1 MKHALG
7 GRVMAQARGVVGRF
21 VESTVRQIVRPIV
34 RPSVGLIGNLIAMAA
49 LTVGLAACS
58 KTDPPPPVQRLPAPE
73 VPEFTVLATSD
84 LRDVQPLED
93 MVLKA
98 TGVKLKFR
106 FGGTMESTEAVLNG
120 EAKAAAAWFAN
131 AKYLLSSPQG
141 QQRVKLQEKIMLSP
155 IVIGVSESEARK
167 HGWTQPNLKMTWKD
181 VADAAKDGKL
191 KYAISNPATSNQGF
205 MALMGV
211 VAAAGGKSEALAA
224 ADVNRGAIA
233 DFLKGY
239 KIPGDNSSYLA
250 EQFVLFQGS
259 KVNAFINYESWVL
272 SLNAGG
278 KLREKLHII
287 YPFEGVSTADYPFM
301 LLEEGQRDDYQKV
314 ADYLKGDAAQ
324 TWLARQTLRRPIK
337 PDIAAKVEDVLPR
350 IGLQVELPFSP
361 DRALADGLIAAY
373 LNEFRLPIAS
383 TFVLDTS
390 GSMQGERRKQLV
402 QAMHYI
408 AGVDSSLTGRIA
420 KLTNR
425 ERVWLQPFQSTPYG
439 LKRFE
444 VPALATVARGVAEQ
458 ADSQAKQR
466 VLAEVRDFAE
476 GLEMKGGTAL
486 YDAVLVS
493 LQNMLR
499 EKQQSPGYQY
509 SVVAFTDGENTV
521 GRKIEDFKR
530 DYAALPEDV
539 RGIPVFWVLFGEA
552 NEAALQELA
561 KITGGQVFD
570 ARKRS
575 LYSVFKDI
583 RAYQ

>member
-1 MKHALG
+1 MTQETRPGRPGLAPLTRAVRVGAL
-7 GRVMAQARGVVGRF
+7 A
-21 VESTVRQIVRPIV
+21 
-34 RPSVGLIGNLIAMAA
+34 AMLATLLA
-49 LTVGLAACS
+49 TLAACG
-58 KTDPPPPVQRLPAPE
+58 KKEPPAPPPRPAAAA
-73 VPEFTVLATSD
+73 PEFTVIATSD
-84 LRDVQPLED
+84 LRDVQPLEE
-93 MVLKA
+93 MVLAA

-106 FGGTMESTEAVLNG
+106 FGGTMESTEAVLTG
-120 EAKAAAAWFAN
+120 EARAAAAWFAN
-131 AKYLLSSPQG
+131 AKYLLASPQG
-141 QQRVKLQEKIMLSP
+141 QSRVKLQEKIMLSP
-155 IVIGVSESEARK
+155 IVIGVSQSDARRY
-167 HGWTQPNLKMTWKD
+167 GWNKPDVKMTWKD
-181 VADAAKDGKL
+181 IADASKAGKL
-191 KYAISNPATSNQGF
+191 TYAISNPATSNQGF

-211 VAAAGGKSEALAA
+211 VAAAGGKSEALSA

-239 KIPGDNSSYLA
+239 KIPGDNSTYLA
-250 EQFVLFQGS
+250 EQFALYQGT
-259 KVNAFINYESWVL
+259 KVNAFINYESWIL
-272 SLNAGG
+272 SLNASG
-278 KLREKLHII
+278 KLREKLHPI

-301 LLEEGQRDDYQKV
+301 LLEEGRR
-314 ADYLKGDAAQ
+314 ADYLKVVEYLKGEAAQ
-324 TWLARQTLRRPIK
+324 TWLARQTLRRPIR
-337 PDIAAKVEDVLPR
+337 PEVAAKVEDLLPR
-350 IGLQVELPFSP
+350 TGLQVELPFSP

-402 QAMHYI
+402 QAIHYI

-425 ERVWLQPFQSTPYG
+425 ERVWLQPFASTPYG

-444 VPALATVARGVAEQ
+444 VPASAAVAQGVAEQ
-458 ADSQAKQR
+458 ADSDAKQR
-466 VLAEVRDFAE
+466 VLADVRDFAE
-476 GLEMKGGTAL
+476 GLQMTGGTAL
-486 YDAVLVS
+486 YDAVYVS

-499 EKQQSPGYQY
+499 ERQRHPGYQY
-509 SVVAFTDGENTV
+509 SVVAFTDGENTA
-521 GRKIEDFKR
+521 GRKLDDFKR

-552 NEAALQELA
+552 NEAALKELA
-561 KITGGQVFD
+561 KLTGGQVFD